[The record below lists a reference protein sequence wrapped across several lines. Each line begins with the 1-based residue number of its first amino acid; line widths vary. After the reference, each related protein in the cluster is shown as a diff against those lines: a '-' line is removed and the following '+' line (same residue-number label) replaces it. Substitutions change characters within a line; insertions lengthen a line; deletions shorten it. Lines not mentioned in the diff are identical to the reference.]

1 MKWKIGKIEIKNQVV
16 MAPMAGVSTPTY
28 MKICE
33 EFGLEYAVTELLSAE
48 SLARKNPKTLE
59 MLKGIEKLNIP
70 IAIQLFG
77 SKPDVLSE
85 AAKYVESLY
94 PNCIIDINMGCPVPK
109 VAGKA
114 GAGSALLKSPKLV
127 GEIVSAVAS
136 SVSVPVTVKIRS
148 GWDMNSINA
157 VEIAKIIEKSGA
169 SAIAIHARTRSQG
182 YSGLADWNIIRDVV
196 KAVNIPVIGNG
207 DIKTPED
214 AQKMLVETGCTA
226 VMIGRA
232 LFGNPW
238 LIRDCVEFLDNK
250 RTPKEVEYNERID
263 MMEKHLNMLCLEKSE
278 KGAVLEMR
286 GHLLNYIKGL
296 PLNKEIKNDICKA
309 NTQKEI
315 IDILEEYRKYLST
328 LV

>member
-1 MKWKIGKIEIKNQVV
+1 MKWKIGKVEIKNQVV

-33 EFGLEYAVTELLSAE
+33 EFGLGYAVTELLSAE
-48 SLARKNPKTLE
+48 SLSRHNPKTLE

-70 IAIQLFG
+70 VAIQLFG
-77 SKPDVLSE
+77 SKPEVLSKS
-85 AAKYVESLY
+85 AQYVTSLY
-94 PNCIIDINMGCPVPK
+94 PNCIIDLNMGCPVPK

-114 GAGSALLKSPKLV
+114 GAGSALLKNPKLV
-127 GEIVSAVAS
+127 GEIVSAVVS
-136 SVSVPVTVKIRS
+136 SVSVPITVKIRS

-169 SAIAIHARTRSQG
+169 SAIAIHARTKSQG
-182 YSGLADWNIIRDVV
+182 YSGFADWNIIREVV
-196 KAVNIPVIGNG
+196 ETVNIPVIGNG
-207 DIKTPED
+207 DIKTCED
-214 AQKMLVETGCTA
+214 AQRMLDETGCAA

-238 LIRDCVEFLDNK
+238 LIRDCVEYLEYKNL
-250 RTPKEVEYNERID
+250 PKDVGYNERID
-263 MMEKHLNMLCLEKSE
+263 MMERHLEMLCLEKTE

-296 PLNKEIKNDICKA
+296 PLNKEIKKDICGAK
-309 NTQKEI
+309 TKKEI
-315 IDILEEYRKYLST
+315 IDILEKYRAYLSK
-328 LV
+328 